1 MAYKWF
7 YQTPEGFD
15 DLWLKSDG
23 VYLTGIWFTE
33 SRNVSKGVENCEEV
47 RISAF
52 DETVKWLDIYFAGRE
67 PDFVPAYKIEG
78 ASEFRKEVIA
88 SSIAPVNAALTAELT
103 RQWMKEGAQI
113 LDPFC
118 GVGTM
123 LIERNKAVPAGIM
136 YGIDIYGEAVEKAR
150 SNGAY
155 AGCRINYIN
164 KDFMEFEHGYL
175 FDEVITNLPQVTAQ
189 KSKQEIGVLYSEF
202 LNKISK
208 HLKNDAVLILYVQE
222 ALLWKDA
229 LRKNGEYH
237 VEKRFLINEKNETS
251 VYVITRKK
259 KEC

>member
-88 SSIAPVNAALTAELT
+88 S
-103 RQWMKEGAQI
+103 
-113 LDPFC
+113 
-118 GVGTM
+118 M
-123 LIERNKAVPAGIM
+123 LRIP
-136 YGIDIYGEAVEKAR
+136 YGETYTYGEIAKEIAKKRGIKRMSAQAVG
-150 SNGAY
+150 GAVGWNPISIIVPCHRVMG
-155 AGCRINYIN
+155 ANRALI
-164 KDFMEFEHGYL
+164 GYGGGI
-175 FDEVITNLPQVTAQ
+175 E
-189 KSKQEIGVLYSEF
+189 
-202 LNKISK
+202 NKI
-208 HLKNDAVLILYVQE
+208 
-222 ALLWKDA
+222 ALLN
-229 LRKNGEYH
+229 LESGN
-237 VEKRFLINEKNETS
+237 
-251 VYVITRKK
+251 
-259 KEC
+259 KEIL